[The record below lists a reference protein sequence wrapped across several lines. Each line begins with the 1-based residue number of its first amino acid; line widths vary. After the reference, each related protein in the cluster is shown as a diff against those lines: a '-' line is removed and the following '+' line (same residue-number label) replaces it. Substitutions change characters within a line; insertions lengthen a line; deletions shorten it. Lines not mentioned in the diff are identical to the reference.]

1 MKKLV
6 SLFLALV
13 LLVSLS
19 VPAFAETAND
29 PAAEEVVSVSADPG
43 KPTRLEETEWY
54 YRITESGLIQ
64 KRLWSLTYGYWLT
77 DWITIG
83 YVDPNP

>member
-1 MKKLV
+1 MKRIVCLLL
-6 SLFLALV
+6 SLL

-19 VPAFAETAND
+19 VPAFADFAND
-29 PAAEEVVSVSADPG
+29 HAQTEITSTGKDPG
-43 KPTRLEETEWY
+43 PMRPEETVWY
-54 YRITESGLIQ
+54 YRTTDTGLFQ

-83 YVDPNP
+83 YV

>member
-6 SLFLALV
+6 SLLLSLV
-13 LLVSLS
+13 LLLSLS
-19 VPAFAETAND
+19 VPAFAEPANQ
-29 PAAEEVVSVSADPG
+29 PEEDEIVFVSKEPG
-43 KPTRLEETEWY
+43 EPGRLEETEWY

-83 YVDPNP
+83 TVDP

>member
-6 SLFLALV
+6 SLLLSLV

-19 VPAFAETAND
+19 VPAFADFAND
-29 PAAEEVVSVSADPG
+29 PTQTEIASTGKDPG
-43 KPTRLEETEWY
+43 PMRPEETMWF
-54 YRITESGLIQ
+54 YRTTESGLFQ

-83 YVDPNP
+83 YV

>member
-6 SLFLALV
+6 CLLLSLV

-19 VPAFAETAND
+19 VPALAETVN
-29 PAAEEVVSVSADPG
+29 ESVEDEIVFALKGSDEPG
-43 KPTRLEETEWY
+43 RPEETEWY

-64 KRLWSLTYGYWLT
+64 KRLWSITYGYWLT

-83 YVDPNP
+83 HVI